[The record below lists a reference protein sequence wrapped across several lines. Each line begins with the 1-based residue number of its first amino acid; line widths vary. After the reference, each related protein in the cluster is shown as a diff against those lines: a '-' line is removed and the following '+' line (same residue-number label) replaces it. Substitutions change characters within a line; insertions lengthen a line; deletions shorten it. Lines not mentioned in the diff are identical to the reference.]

1 MKLLKPVWVS
11 HGSLSKDN
19 SLGRPI
25 YSLDMHP
32 DGTRL
37 ATGGLI
43 DTCGVVILWNMAPI
57 RNPKLETNANIPRKL
72 FQMDSHQGRPIY
84 SLDMHP
90 DGTRLATGGLIDT
103 CGVVILWNMA
113 PIRNPKLET
122 NANIPRKLFQ
132 MDSHQD
138 IIDLAWSHDEYRLA
152 SAGVDNSV
160 IVWCRQ
166 TSSEVPTVN
175 QFVMLTTLRANQGF
189 VKGVAWDPVG
199 RYLASQ
205 GDEISVKVWRTAD
218 WKEEAVIRKPFVKA
232 VGQSQVM
239 RMSWSLD
246 GSTLAAPH
254 AINNGFPTAKLIDR
268 TNWVPAF
275 DLVGHRKHVIC
286 ARYCPNLFRKAEKG
300 GTQDLVCLA
309 LGSKDR
315 SVSVWTTADRRAL
328 VVIHD
333 LFTNSVCDLTWS
345 SSGTELMACSLDGTV
360 SYMGF
365 TDVELGSPWSTADL
379 VQLHHKS
386 YGQSLFDKLIS
397 TEAVGSSHDVPI
409 SVSVSSMGPKLHGG
423 LNQTNFI
430 LETPEALALQQS
442 RANVCQRLNE
452 PLTDVSSTQNQR
464 PAPLGPSGQSN
475 HVPESPKLNGTTAEQ
490 AQRDIGGQKS
500 LPSGSLSANGY
511 TTGLACDPKTSP
523 CLLDCALANKIYN
536 EYATPVLLCDSETS
550 WPVLALGASPSK
562 EMLSAGFNNQNKRSF
577 TEVEDDDIAPGQTS
591 DESSKIKSLTVGK
604 QKKRRRVRLFDSS
617 DEPVSVNIN
626 EKKAATQTK
635 SGSNSL
641 SETGL
646 THSSPRSKGQTVA
659 DSDATNAHDSRL
671 SGATASSLPPTTILP
686 LITVPDQLANESK
699 VKFVCSHPVEGPILI
714 ELAGRSPVQSST
726 LGSSRLSV
734 GPQVEP
740 GIYRVTAYRNDR
752 TLWEVFS
759 EHRLTCYAYTDNG
772 TRVCPPLLL
781 NSSVHLLSLTTN
793 GTADRPVSG
802 STFNPVSTCVGPT
815 SFSRLHTVVSGGD
828 TQNSQHSLVSNQQT
842 SATNYRLV
850 ALYKCGRLLTWHISL
865 PSEAHIPNS
874 VLYCP
879 STFPQLVVETNLRE
893 IIKGPPASLSSYSS
907 LTFSSDGHPV
917 VHRRDGSSYL
927 FHMDSRTWF
936 ELFDASNKTR
946 CAAASSAIRNC
957 PFGPLASC
965 QLLNKIVSPQPG
977 SDKLNDLRSD
987 NSPADQR
994 LIVQRF
1000 LEAQTHNAKLFGS
1013 AAEYRYWFNRWF
1025 RTLVEDNQEEQIRR
1039 ICQDLIGPVFGTTR
1053 SSWQPTIKGI
1063 SKHELMKELLTLFAL
1078 NLRLQRLYMIFIGDV
1093 NGRIQSL
1100 HSNGTRVCPPLLLN
1114 SSVHLLSLTTNGTA
1128 DRPVSGSTFN
1138 PVSTCVGPT
1147 SFSRLHTVV
1156 SGGDTQNSQHSLV
1169 SNQQTSATNY
1179 RLVALYKCGRL
1190 LTWHISLPSEAHIP
1204 NSVLYCPST
1213 FPQLVVETNLR
1224 EIIKGPPAS
1233 LSSYS
1238 SLTFSSDGHPVVHRR
1253 DGSSYLFHMDS
1264 RTWFELFD
1272 ASNKTR
1278 CAAASSAIRN
1288 CPFGPLASC
1297 QLLNKIVSPQPGSDK
1312 LNDLR
1317 VGSNQEEQ
1325 IRRICQDLIG
1335 PVFGTTRSSW
1345 QPTIKGISKHELMK
1359 ELLTLFALN
1368 LRLQR
1373 LYVETKETLE
1383 QCQLNHTPTLY
1394 P

>member
-57 RNPKLETNANIPRKL
+57 RNPKLETNVNIPRKL
-72 FQMDSHQGRPIY
+72 FQMDSHQACVNCVRWSPTGRW
-84 SLDMHP
+84 
-90 DGTRLATGGLIDT
+90 LASAGMDK
-103 CGVVILWNMA
+103 VVMLWKKTSSA
-113 PIRNPKLET
+113 SRHTTVFGSKEQTTFTEHWRCSTVLRGH
-122 NANIPRKLFQ
+122 AG
-132 MDSHQD
+132 D

-166 TSSEVPTVN
+166 TNPEVPTVS

-397 TEAVGSSHDVPI
+397 TETVGSSQDLPI

-423 LNQTNFI
+423 VNQTNFI

-452 PLTDVSSTQNQR
+452 PLTDASSTQSQR
-464 PAPLGPSGQSN
+464 PAPLGPSKQIETRGKDGRRRIIPKFLGHLDSLDEDANSNPQFSSSQSNQNNRSASTPDDSCSSAISLKPSGQSN
-475 HVPESPKLNGTTAEQ
+475 HITESPKLNGTTAEQ
-490 AQRDIGGQKS
+490 TQRDVGGQKS
-500 LPSGSLSANGY
+500 LPSGSSSTNGY
-511 TTGLACDPKTSP
+511 TTGLACDPRTSP
-523 CLLDCALANKIYN
+523 DKMADQAAKL
-536 EYATPVLLCDSETS
+536 
-550 WPVLALGASPSK
+550 SK
-562 EMLSAGFNNQNKRSF
+562 ETTSTSSSSFPAPPSCVTISVNGPSTPSREISSAGSNNQNKRSF
-577 TEVEDDDIAPGQTS
+577 TEVEDDDIVPGQAS
-591 DESSKIKSLTVGK
+591 DESSKVKSLTVGK

-617 DEPVSVNIN
+617 DEPVSVNTN
-626 EKKAATQTK
+626 EKKPSAQTK

-646 THSSPRSKGQTVA
+646 THSSPRSKGQIVA
-659 DSDATNAHDSRL
+659 DSDTTNAHDSRL
-671 SGATASSLPPTTILP
+671 TGATASSLPSVTTLP

-714 ELAGRSPVQSST
+714 ELAGRSPTQSST
-726 LGSSRLSV
+726 LGPSRLAV
-734 GPQVEP
+734 GPQAEL

-752 TLWEVFS
+752 TLWEVFN
-759 EHRLTCYAYTDNG
+759 EHRLTCYAYTDYMIFIGDVNGRIQSLHSNG
-772 TRVCPPLLL
+772 TRVCPPLLS

-793 GTADRPVSG
+793 GTADRPISG
-802 STFNPVSTCVGPT
+802 STFTPGSTCVGPT

-828 TQNSQHSLVSNQQT
+828 TQNSQHTLVSNQKT
-842 SATNYRLV
+842 SVTHYRLV

-946 CAAASSAIRNC
+946 CAVASSAIRNC

-965 QLLNKIVSPQPG
+965 QLLNKIVTPQLG
-977 SDKLNDLRSD
+977 QIDKLNDLRSD

-1039 ICQDLIGPVFGTTR
+1039 ICQDLIGPVFGN
-1053 SSWQPTIKGI
+1053 
-1063 SKHELMKELLTLFAL
+1063 A
-1078 NLRLQRLYMIFIGDV
+1078 
-1093 NGRIQSL
+1093 
-1100 HSNGTRVCPPLLLN
+1100 
-1114 SSVHLLSLTTNGTA
+1114 
-1128 DRPVSGSTFN
+1128 
-1138 PVSTCVGPT
+1138 
-1147 SFSRLHTVV
+1147 
-1156 SGGDTQNSQHSLV
+1156 
-1169 SNQQTSATNY
+1169 
-1179 RLVALYKCGRL
+1179 
-1190 LTWHISLPSEAHIP
+1190 
-1204 NSVLYCPST
+1204 
-1213 FPQLVVETNLR
+1213 
-1224 EIIKGPPAS
+1224 
-1233 LSSYS
+1233 
-1238 SLTFSSDGHPVVHRR
+1238 
-1253 DGSSYLFHMDS
+1253 
-1264 RTWFELFD
+1264 
-1272 ASNKTR
+1272 
-1278 CAAASSAIRN
+1278 
-1288 CPFGPLASC
+1288 
-1297 QLLNKIVSPQPGSDK
+1297 
-1312 LNDLR
+1312 
-1317 VGSNQEEQ
+1317 
-1325 IRRICQDLIG
+1325 
-1335 PVFGTTRSSW
+1335 RSSW